1 MCEHIPSPIVSCPCH
16 TILRTYTRY
25 WNMAIFVTADQSCI
39 VKLHHV
45 THITRYWQKV
55 EIDEIDSTFYQIFAI
70 WASGT
75 NMYISKNVNKP
86 KIRMFWLFKII
97 KCDGEHIIFIYPQT
111 KKNSFNIISNFFLV
125 KNKFFL
131 KKKINVFCYLFNFA
145 NSIWR

>member
-1 MCEHIPSPIVSCPCH
+1 MCEHIPSPIVSCPYH
-16 TILRTYTRY
+16 ITRY

-39 VKLHHV
+39 VKLQHV

-55 EIDEIDSTFYQIFAI
+55 EIDSTFYQIFAI

-111 KKNSFNIISNFFLV
+111 KKNSFNIISIFFLV

-131 KKKINVFCYLFNFA
+131 KKKSMFFVIYLISPIQYGGNVN
-145 NSIWR
+145 